1 LASKISSSS
10 ISCSSPWVCL
20 ARGGR
25 RLGYRCADLTLAAG
39 LHLLSRSLSGHRKRR
54 NELVKLGDHAAGHRP
69 ILHEYNE
76 AILDQMIGVVTAATI
91 IAYAL
96 YTVDGETVAK
106 FGTDNLIYTIPF
118 VVYGIFSL
126 FLFDLQTPAGD
137 APKRSSYEIAI
148 ILATV
153 FLWLG
158 MVIFILY
165 G

>member
-1 LASKISSSS
+1 
-10 ISCSSPWVCL
+10 
-20 ARGGR
+20 
-25 RLGYRCADLTLAAG
+25 
-39 LHLLSRSLSGHRKRR
+39 
-54 NELVKLGDHAAGHRP
+54 
-69 ILHEYNE
+69 
-76 AILDQMIGVVTAATI
+76 MIGVVTAATI